1 MGINKVEYGNQ
12 VLVDLTDATAT
23 ASQII
28 QGYTAYGKEGE
39 LITGIAK
46 GESAIVQNLSEF
58 QNSYSFEQGFL
69 LSYTNAETGLMYVTN
84 TVNTK
89 GAYVE
94 ISDMNNAGV
103 WYFEKISGGTARF
116 NVYTYID
123 NTGTKYYMYNNTG
136 AGANFMGLSDTSKA
150 AFDISEVAGE
160 SSRFYWKISN
170 KNAWLQHS
178 KSGEG
183 FRLWT
188 AYDDPSNPKISF
200 IYNEP
205 GVVPY
210 GTLTITENGTYD
222 ITRYKTVIVNIS

>member
-46 GESAIVQNLSEF
+46 GASALVQDLDELVEK
-58 QNSYSFEQGFL
+58 YDYDLGFI

-84 TVNTK
+84 TVNAK

-94 ISDMNNAGV
+94 TNLEEGASL
-103 WYFEKISGGTARF
+103 WYLEKISGGNSRF

-136 AGANFMGLSDTSKA
+136 AGANLMGLSDTSKA

-160 SSRFYWKISN
+160 SSRFYWKISS

-210 GTLTITENGTYD
+210 GTLTVTENGTYD
-222 ITRYKTVIVNIS
+222 ITKYKTVIVNIS